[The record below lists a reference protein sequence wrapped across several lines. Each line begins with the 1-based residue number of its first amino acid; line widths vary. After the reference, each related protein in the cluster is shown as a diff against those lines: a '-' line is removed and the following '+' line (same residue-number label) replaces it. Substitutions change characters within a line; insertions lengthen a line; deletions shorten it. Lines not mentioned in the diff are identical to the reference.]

1 MRKEYFP
8 YSKTILEHFR
18 KPRNIG
24 KISNPDSIGEA
35 GNTVCGDILRLY
47 IKIRDKKGK
56 KIISDVKVQTFGC
69 IVAIANS
76 SMITTMIKGKTI
88 EDALSLTKNDLVKNL
103 GKPFPPIKIHC
114 SVLAVEALHEAI
126 YNYLL
131 KMKLPIP
138 ENLQKE
144 HKRTQ
149 YTLETIEKRHKEF
162 IELEERILEKS

>member
-1 MRKEYFP
+1 MGKEYSP

-35 GNTVCGDILRLY
+35 GNAVCGDILKLY
-47 IKIRDKKGK
+47 IKVKTKNGK

-88 EDALSLTKNDLVKNL
+88 EDALNLTKSDLIKNL
-103 GKPFPPIKIHC
+103 GEPLPPIKIHC

-131 KMKLPIP
+131 KMKLAIP
-138 ENLQKE
+138 ENLKKE
-144 HKRTQ
+144 HERTKC
-149 YTLETIEKRHKEF
+149 TLDDIEKRHKKF
-162 IELEERILEKS
+162 IEMEEKILEKS